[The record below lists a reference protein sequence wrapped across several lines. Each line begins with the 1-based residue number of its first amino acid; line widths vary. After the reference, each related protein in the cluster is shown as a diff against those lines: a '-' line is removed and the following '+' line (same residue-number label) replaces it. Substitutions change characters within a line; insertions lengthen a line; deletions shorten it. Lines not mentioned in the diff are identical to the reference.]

1 VNGQYTEHGIK
12 GLHGFMRERYRANPD
27 ALVVIEGALGHFGV
41 LLEPTTIVAKA
52 WALVEAV
59 GAKNAWQPKTVVIT
73 GAGPIGL
80 LAALIAVHR
89 GLEVHVIDRVTTG
102 PKPEIVAALGAEYH
116 AGSIT
121 DACASPDIIVECT
134 GMPSLVFEAIATVGT
149 DGVVCLTGVAPATSN
164 ISIDGGAIA
173 RSMVLGNKVVV
184 GSVNANR
191 HHYEQ
196 GAKILAATDP
206 SLLGRLIT
214 RTVPIEQFETALEH
228 GEDDIKVVITIS
240 P

>member
-1 VNGQYTEHGIK
+1 
-12 GLHGFMRERYRANPD
+12 
-27 ALVVIEGALGHFGV
+27 
-41 LLEPTTIVAKA
+41 
-52 WALVEAV
+52 
-59 GAKNAWQPKTVVIT
+59 
-73 GAGPIGL
+73 
-80 LAALIAVHR
+80 
-89 GLEVHVIDRVTTG
+89 
-102 PKPEIVAALGAEYH
+102 
-116 AGSIT
+116 
-121 DACASPDIIVECT
+121 
-134 GMPSLVFEAIATVGT
+134 MPSLVFEAIATVGT